1 MPFMLQVSR
10 DLEESMA
17 ETGLPRYVDRGGDL
31 VYPPPYLAR
40 SVTNY
45 AFFLDADRGRL
56 EQFLARLFA
65 GPSAG
70 AVDIRPIGGEVML
83 SVALLTEVNST
94 EPPHSEMSAGGSEVE
109 VALWVTG
116 REVRTDRLVLV
127 APYMFVDSGAAMAAG
142 REIFGFPK
150 QDAEIRLVG
159 GHPPDGVSLD
169 VLSVAR
175 FDPKTRFSVN
185 RLVDVQRTSA
195 RSDLIAGFSALA
207 KSAVSSLFSQSG
219 RAGLLDHLRS
229 VGSLL
234 LGGGLPVVFLKQF
247 RDIGEPDRACY
258 QAICEARI
266 EVTDLHGMGVL
277 GDYAITLHDLASEAI
292 RENLGLA
299 AGPLA
304 PFAATWS
311 RYDFI
316 LHRGATLWRAV

>member
-1 MPFMLQVSR
+1 MSEV
-10 DLEESMA
+10 
-17 ETGLPRYVDRGGDL
+17 LPRYVQRGGDL

-40 SVTNY
+40 RVTNY
-45 AFFLDADRGRL
+45 AFFLNADQARL
-56 EQFLARLFA
+56 EQLFLRLFA

-70 AVDIRPIGGEVML
+70 AVDIRPVGGEVML
-83 SVALLTEVNST
+83 SVAQLAAVNST
-94 EPPHSEMSAGGSEVE
+94 EPPHSELSAGGAEVE
-109 VALWVTG
+109 VAFWVTG
-116 REVRTDRLVLV
+116 REMNTDRLVLLT
-127 APYMFVDSGAAMAAG
+127 PYMFVDSGAAMAAG

-159 GHPPDGVSLD
+159 GHPPDGVALD

-175 FDPKTRFSVN
+175 FDPKTPFSVN
-185 RLVDVQRTSA
+185 RLLDVQRTST

-207 KSAVSSLFSQSG
+207 RSAVSSLFTHAG
-219 RAGLLDHLRS
+219 RVGLLDHLRT

-247 RDIGEPDRACY
+247 RDIGDPDRACY

-292 RENLGLA
+292 REDLGLA
-299 AGPLA
+299 PGPLT

-316 LHRGATLWRAV
+316 LHRGATLWRAA

>member
-1 MPFMLQVSR
+1 
-10 DLEESMA
+10 
-17 ETGLPRYVDRGGDL
+17 

-40 SVTNY
+40 NVTNY
-45 AFFLDADRGRL
+45 AFFLEVDQARL
-56 EQFLARLFA
+56 ERMFSRLFA
-65 GPSAG
+65 EPSGG
-70 AVDIRPIGGEVML
+70 AVDIRPVGGEVML
-83 SVALLTEVNST
+83 SVAQLAAVNST
-94 EPPHSEMSAGGSEVE
+94 EPPQSEMSAGGSEVE
-109 VALWVTG
+109 IAFWATG
-116 REVRTDRLVLV
+116 RDVRTDRLVLIT
-127 APYMFVDSGAAMAAG
+127 PYMFVDSGAAMAAG

-150 QDAEIRLVG
+150 QDAQIRLVG
-159 GHPPDGVSLD
+159 GHPPDGVALD
-169 VLSVAR
+169 VLSVER
-175 FDPKTRFSVN
+175 FDPRTPFSVN
-185 RLVDVQRTSA
+185 RLLDVQRASA

-207 KSAVSSLFSQSG
+207 KSAVTSLFTHAG
-219 RAGLLDHLRS
+219 RTALLDHLRT

-234 LGGGLPVVFLKQF
+234 IGGGLPVVFLKQF

-292 RENLGLA
+292 REDLGL
-299 AGPLA
+299 GPGALT